1 MTTTG
6 PRELKADACLSWG
19 AVSKAGR
26 QRQQER
32 AAQRK
37 AERERR
43 RRRERLRKY
52 AAVALVVVLLAAAIT
67 AAVFAD
73 RAGAT
78 PLGVTPVIATSA

>member
-1 MTTTG
+1 
-6 PRELKADACLSWG
+6 
-19 AVSKAGR
+19 VSKTGK
-26 QRQQER
+26 QRQLER

-52 AAVALVVVLLAAAIT
+52 GVIALVVLLLAGAIT

-73 RAGAT
+73 RQAGAASLT
-78 PLGVTPVIATSA
+78 GPAVAGSAIVAPGPDR